1 MIHPQAI
8 IDPAARLGTNVSV
21 GAFSIIDKDVEIDEG
36 TTIGPHVVI
45 RGPTR
50 VGRDNRIYQYCS
62 LGEPP
67 QHLAYKNEPTRLEIG
82 DRNILREFCSFNRG
96 TAQGGGITRIGS
108 DNYIMAYCHVAHDCH
123 VGDRCVFANG
133 VNLAGH
139 VIIEDQV
146 VFGGFTLVHQFVRI
160 GAHIMTGVATVAYKD
175 IPPFLMAAGN
185 GAEPHG
191 LNLRGLKRR
200 GFSDATIEA
209 IRDAYRILYR
219 SGNTLDEAITELT
232 PIAEKVAEI
241 AHFLRFIRE
250 SKRGIIR

>member
-1 MIHPQAI
+1 VIHPQAI
-8 IDPAARLGTNVSV
+8 IDPGARLGANVSV
-21 GAFSIIDKDVEIDEG
+21 GAFSIIDSDVEIGDN

-50 VGRDNRIYQYCS
+50 IGRDNRIYQFCS

-82 DRNILREFCSFNRG
+82 DRNTLREYGSFNRG
-96 TAQGGGITRIGS
+96 TAQGGGVTRIGN
-108 DNYIMAYCHVAHDCH
+108 DNYIMAYCHVAHDCQ
-123 VGDRCVFANG
+123 VGNRCVFANG

-139 VIIEDQV
+139 VIVEDQV
-146 VFGGFTLVHQFVRI
+146 IFGGFTLVHQFVRI

-175 IPPFLMAAGN
+175 IPPFVMAAGN

-191 LNLRGLKRR
+191 LNIRGLKRR
-200 GFSDATIEA
+200 GFNDETIDA
-209 IRDAYRILYR
+209 IRDAYKILYR
-219 SGNTLDEAITELT
+219 SGHTLDEAIAELT
-232 PIAEKVAEI
+232 PMAEQKAEV
-241 AHFLRFIRE
+241 AHFVRFIRE

>member
-1 MIHPQAI
+1 VIHPQSI
-8 IDPAARLGTNVSV
+8 IDPAARLGANVSV
-21 GAFSIIDKDVEIDEG
+21 GAFSVIDSDVEIGDN

-50 VGRDNRIYQYCS
+50 IGRDNRIYQFCS

-82 DRNILREFCSFNRG
+82 DRNTLREYGSFNRG
-96 TAQGGGITRIGS
+96 TAQGGGVTRIGS
-108 DNYIMAYCHVAHDCH
+108 DNYIMAYCHVAHDCQ
-123 VGDRCVFANG
+123 VGNRCVFANG

-146 VFGGFTLVHQFVRI
+146 IFGGFTLVHQFVRI

-191 LNLRGLKRR
+191 LNIRGLKRR
-200 GFSDATIEA
+200 GFSDETIEA
-209 IRDAYRILYR
+209 IRNAYKILYR
-219 SGNTLDEAITELT
+219 SGYTLDEAIAELA
-232 PIAEKVAEI
+232 PMAEQVAEI
-241 AHFLRFIRE
+241 AHFVRFIRE